1 MSYFILLPIVFPVLS
16 GIFLLVRGEMKSRKN
31 LLAVTGGLLVITAL
45 LAVLALAF
53 GRGEMLLL
61 FDLTQTLPVLFKIDD
76 MGMVF
81 AVVAVLVF
89 VCAGFFSFE
98 YMKHEAHER
107 RYYGFYL
114 IVFGILMALC
124 FAGNLVTFYLFFE
137 ILTLSSMTLVLHS
150 GSKEA
155 VMAGLKYL
163 FYSLCGAYMVL
174 FGFYFLS
181 HYANTLSF
189 SEGSVLNP
197 DLTAGHT
204 GLLCAAAFAMI
215 LGFSVKAGM
224 FPMHAWLTAAHPAAP
239 APASAVLSAV

>member
-137 ILTLSSMTLVLHS
+137 ILKIPVLFPLRGVH
-150 GSKEA
+150 GI
-155 VMAGLKYL
+155 VWVLL
-163 FYSLCGAYMVL
+163 PLSLCEHAL
-174 FGFYFLS
+174 FQ
-181 HYANTLSF
+181 
-189 SEGSVLNP
+189 
-197 DLTAGHT
+197 
-204 GLLCAAAFAMI
+204 
-215 LGFSVKAGM
+215 
-224 FPMHAWLTAAHPAAP
+224 
-239 APASAVLSAV
+239 

>member
-107 RYYGFYL
+107 R
-114 IVFGILMALC
+114 
-124 FAGNLVTFYLFFE
+124 
-137 ILTLSSMTLVLHS
+137 
-150 GSKEA
+150 
-155 VMAGLKYL
+155 
-163 FYSLCGAYMVL
+163 
-174 FGFYFLS
+174 
-181 HYANTLSF
+181 
-189 SEGSVLNP
+189 
-197 DLTAGHT
+197 
-204 GLLCAAAFAMI
+204 
-215 LGFSVKAGM
+215 
-224 FPMHAWLTAAHPAAP
+224 
-239 APASAVLSAV
+239 